1 MKQIKDL
8 AWMSAIALAGTIT
21 FAACSSDDDK
31 VQNINPTY
39 DGKSVKT
46 QFAINI
52 PRAAQQTRQTEA
64 IVQEGAS
71 PTFRGMQDIKLV
83 PMKEQTISA
92 NTTETFWDVV
102 SLENITETI
111 TAEASKKIYSDVDV
125 PVGTKSFL
133 FYGKAAEEDNST
145 SATNG
150 VLTAT
155 GIEKS
160 NQVSS
165 INFTLSQVL
174 PNNTTL
180 TNPQNTLIGYLN
192 SIVSTSG
199 WSATDNQDL
208 LNAYK
213 SLTSLKVCSSTHI
226 LKMMQNVYTT
236 VSAVNHSNYTT
247 LVDNIKSAIAGQDK
261 GFTESNGTLSYTSED
276 EKVTNFPEEFGI
288 PAGAVALSF
297 DAQAKN
303 FSAANATSIGTSN
316 SISIASIC
324 YPSALYYFANTN
336 LRTNDNE
343 IADND
348 WLTGTTNWAD
358 DNKWTGWGNEVTAS
372 TQSIA
377 LKDNI
382 NYGVALLKTTVKA
395 SDATLKDND
404 EADFTIDNDDLQLTG
419 VLVGGQPTILGWDML
434 PTATPTA
441 TAEYTQ
447 TVFDSQMNENIYV
460 GTADP
465 TTSNYTLLLDNTMTN
480 PSSNTEKKV
489 SVAIEL
495 KNNSDNSFA
504 GVDGIVPAGGKFYL
518 IGQLNPLSGGNA
530 TNSQTV
536 TLDRVFAQDYTTTAN
551 FTISNLKNA
560 YITIPDLRSTQL
572 KLGLSVDLEWKA
584 GLTFDV
590 TIN

>member
-1 MKQIKDL
+1 MKTIKTF
-8 AWMSAIALAGTIT
+8 AQMSAIALAGTIT

-52 PRAAQQTRQTEA
+52 PRAAQQTRQTAA
-64 IVQEGAS
+64 ITQNNS
-71 PTFRGMQDIKLV
+71 SFRGMTEIKLV

-92 NTTETFWDVV
+92 STTETFWDVV
-102 SLENITETI
+102 SLEDITDNITASE
-111 TAEASKKIYSDVDV
+111 SKKIYNDVDV

-133 FYGKAAEEDNST
+133 FYGKAAEDNNST
-145 SATNG
+145 DATNG

-155 GIEKS
+155 GIEQNNTVS
-160 NQVSS
+160 NIS
-165 INFTLSQVL
+165 FTLSQV
-174 PNNTTL
+174 PTDNTFT
-180 TNPQNTLIGYLN
+180 TSQNTLIDYLN
-192 SIVSTSG
+192 NIVETSG
-199 WSATDNQDL
+199 WSTTDNQDL
-208 LNAYK
+208 LNAYN

-247 LVDNIKSAIAGQDK
+247 LVGNIKSTITGQTG
-261 GFTESNGTLSYTSED
+261 GFKESDGKLSYTSTD
-276 EKVTNFPEEFGI
+276 ETVTNFPENFGI

-297 DAQAKN
+297 DAQAKT

-343 IADND
+343 IADKE
-348 WLTGTTNWAD
+348 WPTGTTNWAE
-358 DNKWTGWGNEVTAS
+358 DNSWSGWGTEVTAS

-395 SDATLKDND
+395 SATTLKDND
-404 EADFTIDNDDLQLTG
+404 EADFTIDNDNLQLTG

-434 PTATPTA
+434 PKAD
-441 TAEYTQ
+441 AEYTQ

-480 PSSNTEKKV
+480 PSSDTEKKV

-495 KNNSDNSFA
+495 QNNSDNSFA

-536 TLDRVFAQDYTTTAN
+536 TLGRVFAQDYTTTAN
-551 FTISNLKNA
+551 LTINSLKNA
-560 YITIPDLRSTQL
+560 YVTIPDLRSTQL

-584 GLTFDV
+584 GLTFNV
-590 TIN
+590 TIE